1 MHEEYILNEYRTV
14 AVVGLSPDPNR
25 PSYKVAAY
33 LAEHGYE
40 VIPVN
45 PDIREILGKPCY
57 PDLQSLPQSVEVV
70 DIFRRSE
77 EVVPIVDEAIKIGAK
92 AVWMQEGVI
101 NAEAAARARD
111 AGLLVV
117 MNRCMLKEH
126 RRFKDRDFRMG
137 TTYDG

>member
-1 MHEEYILNEYRTV
+1 MIEKTILNGYRKV

-25 PSYKVAAY
+25 ASHKVATY

-40 VIPVN
+40 IIPVN
-45 PDIREILGKPCY
+45 PDAREILGRPSY
-57 PDLQSLPQSVEVV
+57 PDLQSLPQSAEIV

-77 EVVPIVDEAIKIGAK
+77 EVLPIVDEAIKIGAK

-101 NAEAAARARD
+101 NEAAASRARD

-117 MNRCMLKEH
+117 MDKCMLKEH
-126 RRFKDRDFRMG
+126 RRLSKEPV
-137 TTYDG
+137 